1 MSYVLFLIYLLLF
14 SWLLTKSRFVMN
26 AGLAPEIIISL
37 FIIKVLTGCLHA
49 WILLRISSV
58 ADTAIFH
65 KEGLAEYHLLFTH
78 PGEYFTNLFQSG
90 YSTGYDGLFSSTNS
104 YWNDLTSNLIIKFL
118 SVCDIFS
125 FGHYYVNVI
134 FYNATIFFGAIGLYR
149 VFQAVYPGRQYLLIA
164 TCFLLPSLLFFSS
177 TIHKDGIILATI
189 GVAVF
194 NIYQAI
200 HVSGFTLKG
209 VIYIVFA
216 LVLMFLQRNYV
227 LLAFLPA
234 AFAWILCVVKKYPP
248 LKTFIVTYIIGA
260 ILFFTAGLL
269 SPALNLP
276 EKVTNKQWAFNHLP
290 TPATYIK
297 VDSLSPNFMGFV
309 QNSPQA
315 LNHVLLRP
323 AFSDI
328 HLSPSLIPLVIE
340 LFCYQLL
347 LLAFIFYRDKA
358 VAINPFILFGYFFA
372 FTVLLLIG
380 YTIPVLGAIVRYRSI
395 FLPFVLTPFIC
406 AINWNKIKTS
416 FKIKK

>member
-1 MSYVLFLIYLLLF
+1 LSYVLFLIYLLLF

-26 AGLAPEIIISL
+26 AGIAPEIIISL

-49 WILLRISSV
+49 WILLRVSSV
-58 ADTAIFH
+58 PDTAIFH

-90 YSTGYDGLFSSTNS
+90 YSTGYDGLFSTTNS

-125 FGHYYVNVI
+125 FGNYYVNVI
-134 FYNATIFFGAIGLYR
+134 FYNAAIFFGAIGL
-149 VFQAVYPGRQYLLIA
+149 YLLIA

-189 GVAVF
+189 GIAVF

-200 HVSGFTLKG
+200 HVSGFTLKR
-209 VIYIVFA
+209 VVYIVFA

-234 AFAWILCVVKKYPP
+234 AFAWILCVLKKYPP
-248 LKTFIVTYIIGA
+248 LTTFVVIYIIGA
-260 ILFFTAGLL
+260 LLFFNVGLL
-269 SPALNLP
+269 SSTLNLP

-297 VDSLSPNFMGFV
+297 VDSLPPNFMGFL
-309 QNSPQA
+309 QHIPQA

-328 HLSPSLIPLVIE
+328 HLSRSLIPLALE
-340 LFCYQLL
+340 LFGYQLL
-347 LLAFIFYRDKA
+347 LLAFIFYRDKTA
-358 VAINPFILFGYFFA
+358 VTDPVILFGYFFA

-380 YTIPVLGAIVRYRSI
+380 YTIPVIGAIVRYRSI

-406 AINWNKIKTS
+406 SINRNKIKAS